1 MEWQDL
7 LSQGLDRAHSSLESV
22 LQGLAPEDLDWQ
34 PRPDC
39 NSIGWLAWHLV
50 RQQDACIS
58 YVNREKQLWIADAWH
73 VKFKR
78 PPDPMDFGTGQTP
91 EQAAAFKSPSIET
104 LIAYSQAVKERT
116 KSYMRTLTS
125 ADLDRVF
132 KAPGF
137 KPDPTV
143 GYWLMS
149 SMLDSIQH
157 AGQAGYVRGLRE
169 GKGWQKF

>member
-1 MEWQDL
+1 
-7 LSQGLDRAHSSLESV
+7 
-22 LQGLAPEDLDWQ
+22 
-34 PRPDC
+34 
-39 NSIGWLAWHLV
+39 
-50 RQQDACIS
+50 
-58 YVNREKQLWIADAWH
+58 
-73 VKFKR
+73 
-78 PPDPMDFGTGQTP
+78 
-91 EQAAAFKSPSIET
+91 
-104 LIAYSQAVKERT
+104 
-116 KSYMRTLTS
+116 MRTLTS